1 VSDKSRGSVVD
12 REQLLNDLLA
22 ADPQP
27 GELVYV
33 ARRGGDY
40 CWDRADEGASL
51 GDDDGADAWIFYS
64 WQRTLGNPETARA
77 MFSDLLDEMESMTG
91 CTGDRCR
98 WPLDEPWP
106 RAH

>member
-1 VSDKSRGSVVD
+1 MVD
-12 REQLLNDLLA
+12 REQLLNDLLI

-27 GELVYV
+27 GELIYV

-40 CWDRADEGASL
+40 CWERADEGASW
-51 GDDDGADAWIFYS
+51 GRDDGADAWIFYS
-64 WQRTLGNPETARA
+64 WQRTLGGPGAARE
-77 MFSDLLDEMESMTG
+77 MFTDLLDEMESMTG

-106 RAH
+106 RTH